1 MHHESKTGGA
11 KAKNMTPR
19 HSVLMA
25 GLPHELPTSEPSNT
39 LHNGTTL
46 IVGGEE
52 CLCYNDNYFQLVRSR
67 FSIPANVV
75 ADIQTFNWANM
86 RAGGGKGGDEMCFTS
101 PDKKYIIKELGGD
114 HETLLSITKSYVE
127 HVCGDS
133 LLVRFALHFH
143 HTKTHK
149 NYVLMNSW
157 LPNESS
163 SSKQEKE
170 KTEETEETEE
180 KKDDDADDGA
190 EIVTS
195 QSKYKEDSFKEI
207 YDLKGCADDKMMHK
221 NFKKLEQVHKRCW
234 HCKFDCCADDAR
246 NSYKNSKT
254 HARKC
259 TFFIH
264 FEERRKIMAKIQ
276 SDAQFL
282 RTNGL
287 MDYSL
292 IVGIKKCPIA
302 VFKEKYLPRGGF
314 SSGVAGS
321 DQVSIFFNVLR
332 FF

>member
-1 MHHESKTGGA
+1 
-11 KAKNMTPR
+11 
-19 HSVLMA
+19 
-25 GLPHELPTSEPSNT
+25 
-39 LHNGTTL
+39 
-46 IVGGEE
+46 
-52 CLCYNDNYFQLVRSR
+52 
-67 FSIPANVV
+67 
-75 ADIQTFNWANM
+75 M

-133 LLVRFALHFH
+133 LLVRFALHFR

-157 LPNESS
+157 LPTES
-163 SSKQEKE
+163 SSKQEK
-170 KTEETEETEE
+170 TDE
-180 KKDDDADDGA
+180 KKDGDDVA

-195 QSKYKEDSFKEI
+195 QSRYKEDTFKDI

-221 NFKKLEQVHKRCW
+221 TFKKLEQVHKRCW

-246 NSYKNSKT
+246 KSYKSSKT

-259 TFFIH
+259 EFFIH

-292 IVGIKKCPIA
+292 IVGIKKCPVA

-321 DQVSIFFNVLR
+321 DQVSKDFLFFFNV
-332 FF
+332 FFYVLF